1 MFIGSTFA
9 GCPETIYGTGIRD
22 ETVTTIT
29 LKNMIL
35 DELYA
40 TKDVLIKFDWN
51 IPTDWTFNT
60 YLHALYHNDLYAGNV
75 TYSESIVQKIKIKKR
90 FKGTFTWKTIFEKEI
105 HSNKDFAIEFYDYLE
120 PSNTNIEY
128 AYVAVISNADMDT
141 ISTSVRSE
149 FDCYFMV
156 GQDEI
161 YPLDLDTETTTQFNR
176 ESKTIIPIGSKY
188 PYVVNNGVARYYSG
202 TLAATFIEFKDDDYD
217 VDNGWRY
224 RNKIDEFLADGRAKI
239 LKTFEGNMYMVNI
252 VGNLP
257 RTVNEHYQNVSHQI
271 EWVECGDPTMIS
283 DLYDNGFIDTDVDRE

>member
-128 AYVAVISNADMDT
+128 AYVAVISNA
-141 ISTSVRSE
+141 
-149 FDCYFMV
+149 YH
-156 GQDEI
+156 
-161 YPLDLDTETTTQFNR
+161 FNLCPFR
-176 ESKTIIPIGSKY
+176 I
-188 PYVVNNGVARYYSG
+188 
-202 TLAATFIEFKDDDYD
+202 
-217 VDNGWRY
+217 
-224 RNKIDEFLADGRAKI
+224 
-239 LKTFEGNMYMVNI
+239 
-252 VGNLP
+252 
-257 RTVNEHYQNVSHQI
+257 
-271 EWVECGDPTMIS
+271 
-283 DLYDNGFIDTDVDRE
+283 